1 MAGFEQ
7 PISEYIWDLK
17 YRYQSLDK
25 IVDHTLED
33 TWHRVAR
40 AASEPEANRKKNYW
54 SKQFYSVLEDFV
66 FLPGGRILAGAG
78 IEQDVT
84 LFNCFVMK
92 IKEDSLTGIFNALK
106 EGAITLQKGGGVG
119 YDFSILR
126 PKGAVCHNTQAVASG
141 PVSFMKVWNAM
152 SATMLS
158 SAARRGAMMANLR
171 CDHPDIEEFIQI
183 KADENE
189 LRQFNLSVIVTDE
202 FMAAVAADDDWP
214 LVYPAPPEI
223 SQTKVIQ
230 RRWSN
235 SRAKVPCE
243 IFKVIR
249 ARKLWEDIIR
259 AAYTY
264 AEPGVIF
271 EDTINTFNP
280 LYYHEW
286 LNATNPCGEIPLPAY
301 GACNL
306 GSLNLTKFVRSPF
319 TERAYFDWRA
329 LEDATSIATRF
340 LDNIVEVSHYP
351 LKVQKTLSLNTR
363 RLGLGFTGLANTF
376 IMLGISYGSPE
387 SLKLAAE
394 LSKKIAYITWK
405 TSNQLG
411 KEKGSFPY
419 FNKKYL
425 RGTFIQTLPEEL
437 QREVAHHGLRN
448 SHHNAIA
455 PTGSISLFA
464 NNISGGLEP
473 VFSATYERQVR
484 MKSGELASFL
494 VEDYAYYRWKKM
506 GKLGLPSA
514 WVEMGHLKPE
524 DHLNIQAVV
533 QPFIDNAISKTINLP
548 VDFPFSELNEVY
560 STAFKLKLKGCT
572 VFRPNPTTGS
582 ILSNANEKCGY
593 CYD

>member
-1 MAGFEQ
+1 MRGFEQ
-7 PISEYIWDLK
+7 PISEYVWDLK
-17 YRYQSLDK
+17 YRYRFSDK
-25 IVDHTLED
+25 IVDCTLED
-33 TWHRVAR
+33 TWRRVAR
-40 AASEPEANRKKNYW
+40 AACEPEASRIQNHW
-54 SKQFYSVLEDFV
+54 TKQFYSVLEDFV

-78 IEQDVT
+78 IAQDVT

-92 IKEDSLTGIFNALK
+92 IKEDSLTGIFNALR

-141 PVSFMKVWNAM
+141 PISFMRVWNAM

-171 CDHPDIEEFIQI
+171 CDHPDIEEFIAA

-202 FMAAVAADDDWP
+202 FMTAVANDDDWP
-214 LVYPAPPEI
+214 LVFPIAANN
-223 SQTKVIQ
+223 SLNKVIL

-235 SRAKVPCE
+235 SRKKVPCE

-259 AAYTY
+259 GAYSY

-271 EDTINTFNP
+271 EDTINELNP

-319 TERAYFDWRA
+319 TDQAKFDWAA
-329 LEDATSIATRF
+329 LEKATIIATRF

-351 LKVQKTLSLNTR
+351 LKVQKTLSFNTR
-363 RLGLGFTGLANTF
+363 RLGLGFTGLADTF
-376 IMLGISYGSPE
+376 IMLGISYGSSE
-387 SLKLAAE
+387 SLKLASE
-394 LSKKIAYITWK
+394 ISKKIAHATWQ
-405 TSNQLG
+405 TSCELG

-419 FNKKYL
+419 FDKRYL
-425 RGTFIQTLPEEL
+425 SGNFVQTLPVTL
-437 QREVAHHGLRN
+437 QQEIARHGLRN

-473 VFSATYERQVR
+473 VFSATYNRQVT
-484 MKSGELASFL
+484 MKTGELTSFS
-494 VEDYAYYRWKKM
+494 VEDFAYYRWKKLA
-506 GKLGLPSA
+506 KPGLPPA
-514 WVEMGHLKPE
+514 WVEVSHLAPE

-548 VDFPFSELNEVY
+548 VDFPFSDLSEVY
-560 STAFKLKLKGCT
+560 TTAYKLKLKGCT